1 MRTESCVVIDLYQ
14 YPVACGTP
22 DPCAADG
29 LTVWRAMDC
38 TYGVDYSLPE
48 FCAMY
53 DTHPV
58 CLALPP
64 TVPVP
69 PVLPPTGGGVLARV
83 ALLVVMVGVALVR
96 VGTRKDPRRGQHVR
110 GGGPYGTR
118 G

>member
-29 LTVWRAMDC
+29 
-38 TYGVDYSLPE
+38 
-48 FCAMY
+48 F
-53 DTHPV
+53 

-64 TVPVP
+64 TVPVS
-69 PVLPPTGGGVLARV
+69 PVLPPTGGGALAHA

-110 GGGPYGTR
+110 GGGLYGTR